1 MTSFSS
7 GANPNVVKTA
17 LDDVFFQEF
26 NGRLN
31 PGYVDATSDIVFKQ
45 DTVDNAAVIQEV
57 FKGTGLWAEK
67 PEEADVAQATP
78 RVDNQITFNVVEFA
92 QSVDV
97 TRNFFDDNMHGAYE
111 GMIRDMAETGRI
123 SRDDNAF
130 KLYRNAFTTTLT
142 ADGVA
147 LISDSHVTLSGDTVD
162 NLLTVAL
169 SEASLETAL
178 VELTEQIAQDG
189 TIRGQM
195 ANTLLVPAQ
204 LYKEA
209 IEIVE
214 SEQRSATADNDTNVY
229 SSKYNIFVATS
240 PYLGA
245 RAGGSDTA
253 WFLLGRNH
261 SITRWVR
268 RGIETN
274 LVNWDTQRNNNYIYK
289 GSFREVVGATDYTG
303 IIGSDGTT

>member
-1 MTSFSS
+1 MSSFSS
-7 GANPNVVKTA
+7 GMNPDVVKTA
-17 LDDVFFQEF
+17 LDSVFFQEF

-31 PGYVDATSDIVFKQ
+31 PGYVDATSEIVFKQ

-57 FKGTGLWAEK
+57 FKGTGLWGNK
-67 PEEADVAQATP
+67 PEEGDVPQATP
-78 RVDNQITFNVVEFA
+78 RVDNQITFNVTEFA

-97 TRNFFDDNMHGAYE
+97 TRNFFDDNMHGVYE
-111 GMIRDMAETGRI
+111 GMVRDMAETGRI
-123 SRDDNAF
+123 TRDNNAF
-130 KLYRNAFTTTLT
+130 GIFRNAFTTTLT

-147 LISDSHVTLSGDTVD
+147 LVSDAHVTLSGDTVD
-162 NLLTVAL
+162 NKLTDAL
-169 SEASLETAL
+169 SEASLEGAL
-178 VELTEQIAQDG
+178 VAMAEQKAQDG

-195 ANTLLVPAQ
+195 ANTLLVPPT

-209 IEIVE
+209 VEIVE
-214 SEQRSATADNDTNVY
+214 SEQRSGTADNDINVY

-245 RAGGSDTA
+245 VAGGSDTA

-261 SITRWVR
+261 SVTRWVR
-268 RGIETN
+268 RGIETT

-289 GSFREVVGATDYTG
+289 GSFREVLGATDYSG
-303 IIGSDGTT
+303 LIGSDGTT